1 MGGRNLDKI
10 QEITGFFTNNAVVIG
25 SHSDEFY
32 TSVEQIEN
40 ALNNDKWKEG
50 RNYICRPVKEWFQC
64 IPLSEKVFLVCG
76 NIRLEMIFGSGDAG
90 EAAQDYR
97 AGLSEAD
104 VRVSVVWKLEKEQ
117 IHALHIHFS
126 LPEEDFLPCRAEDLT
141 GTAADEYHGSA
152 DRKEAAYYKKLSER
166 DLMTGLYNRG
176 SFENM

>member
-1 MGGRNLDKI
+1 MPGKGVGMIEKELCALTKQLMLTCMGGRNLDKI

-97 AGLSEAD
+97 C
-104 VRVSVVWKLEKEQ
+104 V
-117 IHALHIHFS
+117 
-126 LPEEDFLPCRAEDLT
+126 
-141 GTAADEYHGSA
+141 
-152 DRKEAAYYKKLSER
+152 
-166 DLMTGLYNRG
+166 
-176 SFENM
+176 

>member
-1 MGGRNLDKI
+1 MIEKELCALTKQLMLTCMGGRNLDKI

-25 SHSDEFY
+25 SRSDEFY

-97 AGLSEAD
+97 AGRRLMSESAWYG
-104 VRVSVVWKLEKEQ
+104 SWKRNRFMPY
-117 IHALHIHFS
+117 ISIF
-126 LPEEDFLPCRAEDLT
+126 PCRRRISCHA
-141 GTAADEYHGSA
+141 G
-152 DRKEAAYYKKLSER
+152 RK
-166 DLMTGLYNRG
+166 N
-176 SFENM
+176 

>member
-25 SHSDEFY
+25 SRSDEFY

-90 EAAQDYR
+90 EAAQDYEPGCR
-97 AGLSEAD
+97 RLMSESAWYG
-104 VRVSVVWKLEKEQ
+104 SWKRNRFMPY
-117 IHALHIHFS
+117 ISIF
-126 LPEEDFLPCRAEDLT
+126 PCRRRISCHA
-141 GTAADEYHGSA
+141 G
-152 DRKEAAYYKKLSER
+152 RK
-166 DLMTGLYNRG
+166 T
-176 SFENM
+176 